1 MEYRIVGDFIQHLE
15 VRLYPGEEFYA
26 EKGALIYLESGVE
39 KEVKLNGGG
48 LGRIISV
55 KLSGESMFMMRLYNP
70 TDRPRLIVLGSK
82 CGLLPVNLTGETMI
96 CHRGVYVGSCGR
108 VEVSTK
114 LSLNGLAGG
123 MGLMLQK
130 ITGNTTVFLDTNG
143 TPICR
148 QLQPGESIQVDEN
161 HIIALHSITER
172 QMSSNWSLK
181 NVFAGEGLSMLT
193 ITGPGQVY
201 LSPGTFRVVEA

>member
-1 MEYRIVGDFIQHLE
+1 MEYRIQGDFIQHLE
-15 VRLYPGEEFYA
+15 VRLYPGEEFFA

-39 KEVKLNGGG
+39 KELVFNGPR
-48 LGRIISV
+48 LGRIISA
-55 KLSGESMFMMRLYNP
+55 KLSGESIFMLRLFNP
-70 TDRPRLIVLGSK
+70 TDRPRMIVVGSK
-82 CGLLPVNLTGETMI
+82 CGLMPVRITGETMI
-96 CHRGVYVGSCGR
+96 CHRGVYVASCHR
-108 VEVSTK
+108 VDVSTK
-114 LSLNGLAGG
+114 LSFTGLAGG
-123 MGLMLQK
+123 MGLLLQK

-148 QLQPGESIQVDEN
+148 QLQPGESIQVDES

-181 NVFAGEGLSMLT
+181 NVMAGEGLSMLT

-201 LSPGTFRVVEA
+201 LSPGTFSIAEV

>member
-15 VRLYPGEEFYA
+15 VRLHPGEEFYA

-96 CHRGVYVGSCGR
+96 CHRGVYVGSCRR

-143 TPICR
+143 TPAISAMAR
-148 QLQPGESIQVDEN
+148 GM
-161 HIIALHSITER
+161 ALSGNRMPTLFLR
-172 QMSSNWSLK
+172 SRNLLGTAPDALST
-181 NVFAGEGLSMLT
+181 NVTGAGVLARMKRKAALSTL
-193 ITGPGQVY
+193 
-201 LSPGTFRVVEA
+201 A

>member
-143 TPICR
+143 TPAISAMAR
-148 QLQPGESIQVDEN
+148 GM
-161 HIIALHSITER
+161 ALSGNRMPTLFLR
-172 QMSSNWSLK
+172 SRNLLGTAPDALST
-181 NVFAGEGLSMLT
+181 NVTGAGVLARMKRKAALSTL
-193 ITGPGQVY
+193 
-201 LSPGTFRVVEA
+201 A